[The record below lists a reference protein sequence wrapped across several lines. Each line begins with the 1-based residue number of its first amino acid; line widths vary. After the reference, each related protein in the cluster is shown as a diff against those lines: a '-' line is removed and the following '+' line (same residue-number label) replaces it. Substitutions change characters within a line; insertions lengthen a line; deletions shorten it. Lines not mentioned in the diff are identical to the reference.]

1 MLDKLN
7 NQSTPVKL
15 VIALVVGAVIV
26 AAAIYTPLE
35 GIAIGSI
42 WDKTKADK
50 ATLAAKEA
58 ENNQLR
64 QYESK
69 MVDLD
74 RQIAQLKNQMEYQKQ
89 IVPDDKNADAFIQL
103 LQEQASAAGINL
115 RRLEAKPIANKEYYS
130 EVPFAIEADG
140 PFYGMVNFFDK
151 LGSQTRIV
159 NVNDLAMKT
168 TTRNAKYPIG
178 PNDSVTIAAVAK
190 TFYSR
195 ETSAPAAAA
204 GAGTPVKK

>member
-7 NQSTPVKL
+7 NLSTPVKL
-15 VIALVVGAVIV
+15 LVAILLAGGIV
-26 AAAIYTPLE
+26 AGAIYLPVPGT
-35 GIAIGSI
+35 IGAT

-58 ENNQLR
+58 ENTQLR
-64 QYESK
+64 QYETK

-115 RRLEAKPIANKEYYS
+115 RRLEAKPVANKEYYS

-168 TTRNAKYPIG
+168 TARNAKYAIG

-195 ETSAPAAAA
+195 EQSAPAAA

>member
-1 MLDKLN
+1 MLEKVN
-7 NQSTPVKL
+7 NLSTPVKL
-15 VIALVVGAVIV
+15 LVAILVAGAIVG
-26 AAAIYTPLE
+26 AAIYTPLE
-35 GIAIGSI
+35 GISIGSI

-50 ATLAAKEA
+50 STLAAKEA

-69 MVDLD
+69 LVDLD

-115 RRLEAKPIANKEYYS
+115 RRLEAKPVANKEYYS

-151 LGSQTRIV
+151 LGMQTRIV
-159 NVNDLAMKT
+159 NVNDLSMKT
-168 TTRNAKYPIG
+168 TTRNAKYAIG

-195 ETSAPAAAA
+195 EQSAPAAP
-204 GAGTPVKK
+204 GPGTPVKK

>member
-7 NQSTPVKL
+7 NLSTPVKMI
-15 VIALVVGAVIV
+15 VALVVGAAIV
-26 AAAIYTPLE
+26 AGAYFGYVGGVME
-35 GIAIGSI
+35 
-42 WDKTKADK
+42 KTKADK
-50 ATLAAKEA
+50 ASLATKEA
-58 ENNQLR
+58 ENMQLK

-159 NVNDLAMKT
+159 NVSDLAMKT
-168 TTRNAKYPIG
+168 SSKSAKYPLG

-190 TFYSR
+190 TFFSR
-195 ETSAPAAAA
+195 EQSAQTASAAP
-204 GAGTPVKK
+204 PVK

>member
-1 MLDKLN
+1 
-7 NQSTPVKL
+7 
-15 VIALVVGAVIV
+15 
-26 AAAIYTPLE
+26 
-35 GIAIGSI
+35 
-42 WDKTKADK
+42 
-50 ATLAAKEA
+50 
-58 ENNQLR
+58 
-64 QYESK
+64 
-69 MVDLD
+69 
-74 RQIAQLKNQMEYQKQ
+74 MEYQKQ

-115 RRLEAKPIANKEYYS
+115 RRLEAKPVANKEYYS

-168 TTRNAKYPIG
+168 TARNAKYAIG

-195 ETSAPAAAA
+195 EQSAPAAA

>member
-7 NQSTPVKL
+7 NLSTPVKL
-15 VIALVVGAVIV
+15 IVALVVGAIIV

-35 GIAIGSI
+35 GIAIGSL
-42 WDKTKADK
+42 WEKTKADR
-50 ATLAAKEA
+50 ATLVAKEA

-103 LQEQASAAGINL
+103 LQEQASAAGVQL
-115 RRLEAKPIANKEYYS
+115 RRLEAKPVANKEYYS

-159 NVNDLAMKT
+159 NVSDLSMKT
-168 TTRNAKYPIG
+168 TGKGAKYTLG

-195 ETSAPAAAA
+195 EQTVPAAA
-204 GAGTPVKK
+204 GPGTPVKK

>member
-1 MLDKLN
+1 MLEKLN
-7 NQSTPVKL
+7 NQSTPVKMIL
-15 VIALVVGAVIV
+15 ALVVGAAIV
-26 AAAIYTPLE
+26 AGAYFLY
-35 GIAIGSI
+35 IGSMM
-42 WDKTKADK
+42 DKTKADK
-50 ATLAAKEA
+50 ATLVQTEA
-58 ENNQLR
+58 ENTQLK
-64 QYESK
+64 QYETK

-159 NVNDLAMKT
+159 NVSDLAMKT
-168 TTRNAKYPIG
+168 SSRGAKYPLG
-178 PNDSVTIAAVAK
+178 PNDSVTIAAVTK
-190 TFYSR
+190 TYFSR
-195 ETSAPAAAA
+195 EQSAQAASAA
-204 GAGTPVKK
+204 PPVKK

>member
-7 NQSTPVKL
+7 NLSTPVKL
-15 VIALVVGAVIV
+15 LVAIIVAGVIV
-26 AAAIYTPLE
+26 AAAIYTPLDF
-35 GIAIGSI
+35 AIGAT

-64 QYESK
+64 QYEPK

-115 RRLEAKPIANKEYYS
+115 RRLEAKPVANKEYYS

-159 NVNDLAMKT
+159 NVNDLSMKT
-168 TTRNAKYPIG
+168 TNRNAKYAIG

-195 ETSAPAAAA
+195 EQSASAAA

>member
-7 NQSTPVKL
+7 NLSTPVKL
-15 VIALVVGAVIV
+15 LVAIIVAGVIV
-26 AAAIYTPLE
+26 AAAIYTPLDF
-35 GIAIGSI
+35 AIGAT

-115 RRLEAKPIANKEYYS
+115 RRLEAKPVANKEYYS

-159 NVNDLAMKT
+159 NVNDLSMKT
-168 TTRNAKYPIG
+168 TNRNAKYAIG

-195 ETSAPAAAA
+195 EQSASAAA

>member
-1 MLDKLN
+1 
-7 NQSTPVKL
+7 
-15 VIALVVGAVIV
+15 
-26 AAAIYTPLE
+26 
-35 GIAIGSI
+35 
-42 WDKTKADK
+42 
-50 ATLAAKEA
+50 
-58 ENNQLR
+58 
-64 QYESK
+64 

-115 RRLEAKPIANKEYYS
+115 RRLEAKPVANKEYYS

-159 NVNDLAMKT
+159 NVNDLSMKT
-168 TTRNAKYPIG
+168 TNRNAKYAIG

-195 ETSAPAAAA
+195 EQSASAAA

>member
-1 MLDKLN
+1 MLEKLN
-7 NQSTPVKL
+7 NQSTPVKMI
-15 VIALVVGAVIV
+15 IALVVGAAIV
-26 AAAIYTPLE
+26 AGAYFGYVGGVME
-35 GIAIGSI
+35 
-42 WDKTKADK
+42 KTKADK
-50 ATLAAKEA
+50 ASLATKEA
-58 ENNQLR
+58 ENMQLK

-159 NVNDLAMKT
+159 NVSDLAMKT
-168 TTRNAKYPIG
+168 SSKSAKYPLG

-190 TFYSR
+190 TFFSR
-195 ETSAPAAAA
+195 EQSAQTASAAP
-204 GAGTPVKK
+204 PVK

>member
-7 NQSTPVKL
+7 NLSTPVKL
-15 VIALVVGAVIV
+15 IVAVMVAAIIV

-35 GIAIGSI
+35 GLSVGSI

-64 QYESK
+64 QYETK

-74 RQIAQLKNQMEYQKQ
+74 RQIAQLKAQMEYQKQ

-103 LQEQASAAGINL
+103 LQEQASAAGIAL
-115 RRLEAKPIANKEYYS
+115 RRLEAKPVANKEYYS

-159 NVNDLAMKT
+159 NVNDLSMKT
-168 TTRNAKYPIG
+168 TGRNAKYPIG

-195 ETSAPAAAA
+195 ESAPAAP
-204 GAGTPVKK
+204 GAPVKK